1 MRVRFYNGKILTMQ
15 NGVDILEGVELHTQG
30 DSITYLGET
39 LPECG
44 EFDREIDLDGNLL
57 MPSFKDAHTHS
68 PMTCLRSYADDLP
81 LKEWLYDRVFP
92 LEATLTFEQIYW
104 FSKLAMMEYLTS
116 GISACFDMYIMPEAV
131 AKASTEMGFR
141 TVLCGTVN
149 DFKDSVGDLEE
160 FYLKYNDYNDLISYR
175 LGFHAEYTTS
185 LEIMQGVA
193 RLSQQYQTPVYM
205 HSSETKKEVTECIQ
219 RYGKTPTQLFNDIGL
234 FEYGGGSFHCVY
246 MSDTGFKIFRD
257 KGLWV
262 VTNPASNLKLASGI
276 APISE
281 MQEYGINLALG
292 TDGASSNNALDM
304 FREMFLVTAL
314 QKYKTKD
321 ASSCSAESVLEMA
334 TVGSAKAMCL
344 NDVDTLD
351 VGKKADIIVIDMHQ
365 PNMNPI
371 YNVKNNLVYSGSKQ
385 NVKLTMVNGNILYED
400 GKFLTVDAN
409 EVYSM
414 CEKLKFN

>member
-1 MRVRFYNGKILTMQ
+1 
-15 NGVDILEGVELHTQG
+15 
-30 DSITYLGET
+30 
-39 LPECG
+39 
-44 EFDREIDLDGNLL
+44 
-57 MPSFKDAHTHS
+57 
-68 PMTCLRSYADDLP
+68 
-81 LKEWLYDRVFP
+81 
-92 LEATLTFEQIYW
+92 
-104 FSKLAMMEYLTS
+104 
-116 GISACFDMYIMPEAV
+116 
-131 AKASTEMGFR
+131 
-141 TVLCGTVN
+141 
-149 DFKDSVGDLEE
+149 
-160 FYLKYNDYNDLISYR
+160 
-175 LGFHAEYTTS
+175 
-185 LEIMQGVA
+185 
-193 RLSQQYQTPVYM
+193 
-205 HSSETKKEVTECIQ
+205 
-219 RYGKTPTQLFNDIGL
+219 
-234 FEYGGGSFHCVY
+234 
-246 MSDTGFKIFRD
+246 
-257 KGLWV
+257 